1 LEQIDTDIQ
10 SIEDYKWTKM
20 RQQKNL
26 MALIFYGGGF
36 LYAVVAIIFYFCFL
50 PMTHNLY
57 DKCLYSLPILVLPA
71 VLVLM
76 NVAKHSHV

>member
-1 LEQIDTDIQ
+1 MVIIPEGVNELQAFPNK
-10 SIEDYKWTKM
+10 IEDYKWIKM

-36 LYAVVAIIFYFCFL
+36 LYGLVAILFYFYFL

-57 DKCLYSLPILVLPA
+57 DKCLYSLPIVVLPA
-71 VLVLM
+71 M
-76 NVAKHSHV
+76 